1 MGKKKSSLKREEAP
15 DIWCYYCDR
24 AFDDE
29 ATLLLHQKNK
39 HFKCQLCPRKLT
51 SASGMVIHV
60 AQVHKETLKK
70 VPGAKEGRDSVDVEV
85 FGMQGIPLEFRM
97 ERTAKKQ
104 QKAGNG
110 VDGDGGGMAP
120 LPPGMPPGMG
130 MQGFPPGMGGPGGPN
145 GMYGQMPN
153 MPPPPSGSFAPGMG
167 GPPGFQQ
174 GGFPRPPMQGG
185 QMPPGGMMGGMGP
198 PGMMMMQNQGGMPPR
213 MFPFQQQLPLP
224 RGFPPQ
230 GPPGWMGGG
239 PLGGGGYIPGQQQH
253 QQHPQQQQQQ
263 QQMHPQQQQQMMMQ
277 QHQQHPHPHNPAMV
291 PPGPPPRP
299 GMLSPGPPSNGL
311 PGGMPR
317 PLFPVAGFGAGG
329 PSSEPS
335 PSSSGLPA
343 ASSTSTSSGAASGAA
358 AAATAAAAGKDLK
371 LVYAE
376 EAESMEE
383 RRAKLPKYHY
393 DERAVFAGMAS
404 S

>member
-104 QKAGNG
+104 QK
-110 VDGDGGGMAP
+110 
-120 LPPGMPPGMG
+120 
-130 MQGFPPGMGGPGGPN
+130 
-145 GMYGQMPN
+145 
-153 MPPPPSGSFAPGMG
+153 
-167 GPPGFQQ
+167 
-174 GGFPRPPMQGG
+174 
-185 QMPPGGMMGGMGP
+185 
-198 PGMMMMQNQGGMPPR
+198 
-213 MFPFQQQLPLP
+213 
-224 RGFPPQ
+224 

-299 GMLSPGPPSNGL
+299 GMLPPGPPSNGL
-311 PGGMPR
+311 PG
-317 PLFPVAGFGAGG
+317 
-329 PSSEPS
+329 
-335 PSSSGLPA
+335 A
-343 ASSTSTSSGAASGAA
+343 ASEAA